1 MRDAGW
7 VLKISDKRLG
17 MLRLAK
23 PVVFFA
29 ALLPALWLAFR
40 MYTGRLSANPIEDLT
55 LTTGIW
61 ALRLLVITL
70 AITPLRRLTGWN
82 RLIQH
87 RRMLGLFA
95 FFYAFLHVTVWLT
108 DRWLDPLFGP
118 ALIFD
123 DIAKRPFITMG
134 MIAFVLM
141 VPLAITSTKGWIRR
155 LGKRWTLLH
164 RLIYISGIA
173 AAVHYLWK
181 VKVAAGSPVYYAVI
195 VGALLVFR
203 VIWSV
208 RKRAGRQPNTEK
220 AAGHPPERIAR
231 SPRNVAR

>member
-1 MRDAGW
+1 MQD
-7 VLKISDKRLG
+7 
-17 MLRLAK
+17 LAK
-23 PVVFFA
+23 PAVFIA
-29 ALLPALWLAFR
+29 GLAPAMWLAFR

-70 AITPLRRLTGWN
+70 AITPLRQITGWN

-87 RRMLGLFA
+87 RRMLGLFT
-95 FFYAFLHVTVWLT
+95 FFYAFLHFTVWLT
-108 DRWLDPLFGP
+108 DRWLDPLFGA

-141 VPLAITSTKGWIRR
+141 VPLAVTSTKGWIRR
-155 LGKRWTLLH
+155 LGKRWVLLH

-195 VGALLVFR
+195 VAALLAFR
-203 VIWSV
+203 LLWSL
-208 RKRAGRQPNTEK
+208 RKRAGKQPNSAKTV
-220 AAGHPPERIAR
+220 GRPPERIAR
-231 SPRNVAR
+231 SPRNVAP